1 METSAGLSADYEQQN
16 TDNAQCREMLAQF
29 VEQRGDKGAKLL
41 SVLTRYLQSCAYRH
55 YPLSA
60 EDQQDILQETAIK
73 VLNRSAQLQGHCSA
87 WLFSIVRNEY
97 IDRLRQYQ
105 SKKKV
110 FEPDVDGTLVV
121 MAEESTQSLAL
132 ADQELYSQVDCLEHV
147 FEQIARQPTGEMDMA
162 IYTDYVQGLSNG
174 EIAARTGRTMG
185 AIAKRLSGLRDRV
198 WQLKQE
204 LC

>member
-1 METSAGLSADYEQQN
+1 MSAVNETKTEP
-16 TDNAQCREMLAQF
+16 TQCRELILQF

-41 SVLTRYLQSCAYRH
+41 SVLTRYIQTCVYRH

-73 VLNRSAQLQGHCSA
+73 ILNSHQQLQGSCNA

-97 IDRLRQYQ
+97 RDRLRQHQ
-105 SKKKV
+105 AKKTV
-110 FEPDVDGTLVV
+110 FEPDLDGTLVSI
-121 MAEESTQSLAL
+121 AEENTVSLAL
-132 ADQELYSQVDCLEHV
+132 ADQNLYNQVDCLERV
-147 FEQIARQPTGEMDMA
+147 FEQIARQPTGEMDLA

-174 EIAARTGRTMG
+174 EIAERTGRTIG
-185 AIAKRLSGLRDRV
+185 AIAKRLSGLRERV

>member
-1 METSAGLSADYEQQN
+1 
-16 TDNAQCREMLAQF
+16 MLLNF

-41 SVLTRYLQSCAYRH
+41 SVLTRYIQVCTYRH

-73 VLNRSAQLQGHCSA
+73 ILNHFHQLQGSCGA
-87 WLFSIVRNEY
+87 WLFSIARNEY

-110 FEPDVDGTLVV
+110 FEPDLDGSLVPV
-121 MAEESTQSLAL
+121 SEENTVSLAF
-132 ADQELYSQVDCLEHV
+132 ADQDLYNQVDCLERV
-147 FEQIARQPTGEMDMA
+147 FDEIACQPTGAADMA
-162 IYTDYVQGLSNG
+162 IYTDYVQGLNNS
-174 EIAARTGRTMG
+174 EIAERTGRTSG
-185 AIAKRLSGLRDRV
+185 AIAKRLSGLRERV

>member
-1 METSAGLSADYEQQN
+1 
-16 TDNAQCREMLAQF
+16 MLLDF

-41 SVLTRYLQSCAYRH
+41 SVLTRYIQVCRYRH
-55 YPLSA
+55 FPLSA

-73 VLNRSAQLQGHCSA
+73 ILKHSHQLQGSCSA

-105 SKKKV
+105 SKQKV
-110 FEPDVDGTLVV
+110 FEPDLEGTLVPV
-121 MAEESTQSLAL
+121 VEENTVSLAF
-132 ADQELYSQVDCLEHV
+132 ADQDLYNQVDCLERV
-147 FEQIARQPTGEMDMA
+147 FDTIARQPTGEADMA
-162 IYTDYVQGLSNG
+162 IYSDYVQGLSNG
-174 EIAARTGRTMG
+174 EIAQRTGRTIG
-185 AIAKRLSGLRDRV
+185 AIAKRLSGLRERV

>member
-1 METSAGLSADYEQQN
+1 
-16 TDNAQCREMLAQF
+16 MLLQF

-41 SVLTRYLQSCAYRH
+41 SVLTRYIQSCAYRH

-60 EDQQDILQETAIK
+60 EDQQDVLQETAIK
-73 VLNRSAQLQGHCSA
+73 ILSHAHQLQGSCNA

-105 SKKKV
+105 SKNKV
-110 FEPDVDGTLVV
+110 FEPDLDGSLVPV
-121 MAEESTQSLAL
+121 SEENTVSLAF
-132 ADQELYSQVDCLEHV
+132 ADQNLYNQVDCLERV
-147 FEQIARQPTGEMDMA
+147 FDAIACQPTGAADIAM
-162 IYTDYVQGLSNG
+162 YTDYVQGLSNG
-174 EIAARTGRTMG
+174 EIANRTGRTIG
-185 AIAKRLSGLRDRV
+185 AIAKRLSGLRERV

>member
-1 METSAGLSADYEQQN
+1 MSAGLSAVNEQQA
-16 TDNAQCREMLAQF
+16 DHAQCREMLLQF

-41 SVLTRYLQSCAYRH
+41 SVLTRYIQVCAYRQ

-73 VLNRSAQLQGHCSA
+73 ILNHHSQLQGQCSA

-97 IDRLRQYQ
+97 IDRLRQLQ
-105 SKKKV
+105 TKKKV
-110 FEPDVDGTLVV
+110 FEPDLDGTLVPV
-121 MAEESTQSLAL
+121 AEANTLSLAF
-132 ADQELYSQVDCLEHV
+132 ADQDLYNQVDCLERV
-147 FEQIARQPTGEMDMA
+147 FDEIARQPTGQMDMA
-162 IYTDYVQGLSNG
+162 MYTDYVQGLSNA
-174 EIAARTGRTMG
+174 EIAERTGRTIG
-185 AIAKRLSGLRDRV
+185 AIAKRLSGLRERV